1 MNANMMTLDYDLSNS
16 SISSEMQTLETLPI
30 KIIDHVV
37 NYEKQIYLIN
47 QKGLENITV
56 IIAILRRFPSE

>member
-1 MNANMMTLDYDLSNS
+1 
-16 SISSEMQTLETLPI
+16 MQTLETLPI